1 MQTRAGRQRITRR
14 LWPEQAARQEVR
26 ESLILGWPDPSVTG
40 KTFRESG
47 SAENGTDASHRVTS
61 RKAWLWMANRVVDA

>member
-1 MQTRAGRQRITRR
+1 M
-14 LWPEQAARQEVR
+14 
-26 ESLILGWPDPSVTG
+26 ILGWPDPSVTG